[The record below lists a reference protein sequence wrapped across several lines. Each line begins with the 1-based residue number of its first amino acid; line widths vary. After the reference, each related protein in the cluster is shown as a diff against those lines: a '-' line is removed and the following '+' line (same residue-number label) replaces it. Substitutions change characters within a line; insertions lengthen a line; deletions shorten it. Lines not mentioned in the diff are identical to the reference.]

1 MRVLVVEDNVPV
13 AESIRTMLE
22 LRQFAA
28 NVVTDGEAGLDHL
41 LRRCYDAAVVDVGL
55 PGIDGFTLAR
65 NARAEGVQTP
75 ILMLTARDAVEDRVA
90 GLDCG
95 ADDYLVKPFVEEEL
109 IARITA
115 ILRRADRPMVG
126 VVQVGALRIDL
137 GGRNVTYDGEPVAL
151 GATEFRLLE
160 FLARNAGIA
169 LSRTQIVERIWDYD
183 FEGSSNIVDVYVSQL
198 RRKLK
203 RLGANGVIETV
214 WGIGYRLRS
223 LA

>member
-1 MRVLVVEDNVPV
+1 MRVLVVEDNETIADAV
-13 AESIRTMLE
+13 RTMLE
-22 LRQFAA
+22 ARKFATR
-28 NVVTDGEAGLDHL
+28 VVSDGRKGLERL
-41 LRRCYDAAVVDVGL
+41 LGEGYDAAIVDVGL
-55 PGIDGFTLAR
+55 PGLDGFSLAR
-65 NARAEGVQTP
+65 QARAEGVQTP

-115 ILRRADRPMVG
+115 ILRRGDRPMVG
-126 VVQVGALRIDL
+126 VVQVGSLRIDL
-137 GGRNVTYDGEPVAL
+137 AGRNVTYNGEPVPL

-203 RLGANGVIETV
+203 RLGASGVIETV
-214 WGIGYRLRS
+214 WGIGYRLKA
-223 LA
+223 L

>member
-1 MRVLVVEDNVPV
+1 MRVLVVEDNAPV

-22 LRQFAA
+22 VRHFAT
-28 NVVTDGEAGLDHL
+28 NVVRDGEAGLDHL

-65 NARAEGVQTP
+65 SARAEGVQTP
-75 ILMLTARDAVEDRVA
+75 ILMLTARDAVEDRVQ

-115 ILRRADRPMVG
+115 IVRRGDRPVVG
-126 VVQVGALRIDL
+126 AVQVGGLRIDL
-137 GGRNVTYDGEPVAL
+137 AARNVTYDGEPVAL

-203 RLGANGVIETV
+203 RLGAGGVIETV
-214 WGIGYRLRS
+214 WGIGYRLKT
-223 LA
+223 A

>member
-1 MRVLVVEDNVPV
+1 MRVLVVEDNLPV

-22 LRQFAA
+22 ARQYAA
-28 NVVTDGEAGLDHL
+28 NVVTDGKAGLDHL
-41 LRRCYDAAVVDVGL
+41 LRRCYDVAVIDVGL
-55 PGIDGFTLAR
+55 PGIDGFALAR
-65 NARAEGVQTP
+65 SARAEGVQTP

-109 IARITA
+109 IARVAA
-115 ILRRADRPMVG
+115 ILRRADRPMLG
-126 VVQVGALRIDL
+126 VVEVGALRIDL
-137 GGRNVTYDGEPVAL
+137 AGRRVTYDGKPVVL

-203 RLGANGVIETV
+203 ALGASGVIETV
-214 WGIGYRLRS
+214 WGIGYRLKTV
-223 LA
+223 